1 MGKTTAAKAFRRLGV
16 PVYDSDSVVHEML
29 SAGGGAVEPVAK
41 MFPGVVS
48 GGAVDR
54 TRLGDVVFGRS
65 DKLSALEKIL
75 HPMVASQ
82 KNRFLAMSMR
92 RRKKQVVIDSPLLF
106 ETGGDLACDITVTV
120 SAPVFVQEQRV
131 LARPGMSK
139 ERLGKILDSQLPDY
153 KKRARSD
160 FVVLTGLGQ
169 IDSFR
174 QIYKILQKTS
184 DWRSQKWRPGLSQL
198 NGGRGEARRN
208 ILRRNV

>member
-1 MGKTTAAKAFRRLGV
+1 MGKTTAANTFRRLGV

-29 SAGGGAVEPVAK
+29 SAGGVAVEPVAK
-41 MFPGVVS
+41 MFPDVVS

-54 TRLGDVVFGRS
+54 TRLGDAVFGRPE
-65 DKLSALEKIL
+65 KLSALEKIL

-92 RRKKQVVIDSPLLF
+92 GRKKQVVIDSPLLF
-106 ETGGDLACDITVTV
+106 ETGGDFACDITVTV
-120 SAPVFVQEQRV
+120 SAPDFVQERRV

-139 ERLGKILDSQLPDY
+139 ERLCKILDNQMPDY
-153 KKRARSD
+153 KKRVRSD

-184 DWRSQKWRPGLSQL
+184 DWRPQKWRPGLSQP
-198 NGGRGEARRN
+198 NGGWGEVRPN
-208 ILRRNV
+208 ILPRNV